1 MDDRPIQQL
10 SCVKSSIVHLHCHYG
25 HLGQA
30 VNYLDDLPL
39 PRARRS
45 RIKAASPD
53 HLYPLI
59 VVEDDDERQ
68 PELVTTRATLRA
80 MMNGGQEMRS

>member
-1 MDDRPIQQL
+1 MVCQ
-10 SCVKSSIVHLHCHYG
+10 SHVTG

-39 PRARRS
+39 PSARRS
-45 RIKAASPD
+45 RIKATSSD

-59 VVEDDDERQ
+59 VEEDDERQ
-68 PELVTTRATLRA
+68 LVKVHYKDYSTSYDER
-80 MMNGGQEMRS
+80 RSRDEIVEQYLHA